1 MSSSSD
7 AGHYVVVD
15 VETQKG
21 FNEIDRK
28 KLYLLKV
35 SVACAYDSLTDSY
48 SAYEEKELAK
58 LEALMKSA
66 DLVVGF
72 NVRDFDLEVLAPY
85 FVSSVKSLPILDLL
99 VEFEKARGHRISLQS
114 VAQATLKASKSGSGW
129 DALRLFQ
136 EGRMDELKTYCMDDV
151 KITKD
156 IYEYGMKH
164 GKIFFISN
172 RDYQTHEVPVSW
184 GNVLAEL
191 KAGKKAEDIFP
202 TSLF

>member
-1 MSSSSD
+1 MSETP
-7 AGHYVVVD
+7 GRFVVID

-21 FNEIDRK
+21 FNEVDRK

-48 SAYEEKELAK
+48 AAYEEKELAK
-58 LEALMKSA
+58 LETLLKSA

-72 NVRDFDLEVLAPY
+72 NVRDFDLEVLSPY
-85 FVSSVKSLPILDLL
+85 FVSSVKNLPILDIL
-99 VEFEKARGHRISLQS
+99 VEFEKVRGHRISLQS

-129 DALRLFQ
+129 DALRLFS
-136 EGRMDELKTYCMDDV
+136 EKKMDELKAYCMDDV
-151 KITKD
+151 KITKE
-156 IYEYGMKH
+156 IYEYGKKH
-164 GKIFFISN
+164 GKILFISN

-184 GNVLAEL
+184 GNALEDL
-191 KAGKKAEDIFP
+191 KAQKKTEDAFP

>member
-1 MSSSSD
+1 MTSSD
-7 AGHYVVVD
+7 SGRYVVID

-35 SVACAYDSLTDSY
+35 SVACAYDSLTDAYTS
-48 SAYEEKELAK
+48 YEEKELAK
-58 LEALMKSA
+58 LEALLKSA

-72 NVRDFDLEVLAPY
+72 NVRDFDLEVLSPY
-85 FVSSVKSLPILDLL
+85 FVSSVQNLPILDLL

-114 VAQATLKASKSGSGW
+114 VAQATLKASKSGSGL

-156 IYEYGMKH
+156 IYEYGIRH
-164 GKIFFISN
+164 GKISFISN
-172 RDYQTHEVPVSW
+172 RDYQNHDVAVSW
-184 GNVLAEL
+184 GNALAEQ
-191 KAGKKAEDIFP
+191 KAGKRTENHFP
-202 TSLF
+202 SSLF